1 MDHFF
6 IKKICIIIA
15 CPIFL
20 FAKAAIGAE
29 DPDLLYEQGKFAEA
43 QEAYTEL
50 DMDNPR
56 DTRYR
61 YNKGCAAFQNSD
73 FDSAASAFSSVLRRA
88 EDEHTLFKSAYNL
101 GNIAFKQG
109 DFGTAIEYFKKA
121 IQYMPENMDARYNIE
136 LAMREKKKQEEQQ
149 QEEQQKGESEDEQKG
164 ESGDEQKGESGDS
177 KEQDQSESK
186 KSQSEEQS
194 DTQQQEQGSDQQ
206 QSDRKNEEKPSPEDL
221 SGELEGSP
229 GMPELNQEEMQ
240 EQMAASLDEK
250 KAEALL
256 DNLQEDRSRFMQ
268 FQIPDDKRKGV
279 ESGKDW

>member
-6 IKKICIIIA
+6 IKKICIIIV
-15 CPIFL
+15 CPMLL
-20 FAKAAIGAE
+20 FAKTAIGAE

-43 QEAYTEL
+43 QKAYTEL

-121 IQYMPENMDARYNIE
+121 IQYMPENIDARCNIE
-136 LAMREKKKQEEQQ
+136 LALREKKKQEEQQ
-149 QEEQQKGESEDEQKG
+149 QEEQPKD
-164 ESGDEQKGESGDS
+164 ESGDEQKEESGDS
-177 KEQDQSESK
+177 KEQDQSESE

-194 DTQQQEQGSDQQ
+194 DTQEQEQGSDQQ
-206 QSDRKNEEKPSPEDL
+206 QKGREDEGEQSPEDL

-229 GMPELNQEEMQ
+229 EMPELNQEEMQ

-268 FQIPDDKRKGV
+268 FQIPEDKRKGV
-279 ESGKDW
+279 GSGKDW